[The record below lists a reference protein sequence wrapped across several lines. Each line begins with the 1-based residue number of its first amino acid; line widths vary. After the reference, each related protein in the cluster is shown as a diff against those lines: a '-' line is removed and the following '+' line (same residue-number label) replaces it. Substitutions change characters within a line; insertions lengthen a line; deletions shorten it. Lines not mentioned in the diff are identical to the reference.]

1 VPASIL
7 EEVLHTLSKPQHLSL
22 IKNNR
27 AFHEMLLTGVP
38 VEYEIDGQ
46 MRGDRV
52 QLIDFEHR
60 EMNRFLVVNQF
71 TVQGLKQPR
80 RPDIV
85 VFINGLPIAVI
96 ELKNPAVEK
105 ADIWKAWSSC
115 RPIKQK

>member
-1 VPASIL
+1 
-7 EEVLHTLSKPQHLSL
+7 
-22 IKNNR
+22 
-27 AFHEMLLTGVP
+27 M
-38 VEYEIDGQ
+38 EYEIDGQ